1 MDLSAEKELFLKRFE
16 KITDIELIKVLNAF
30 LDYAL
35 TNETLKQET
44 NAGNYEL
51 SEEHKQILNERLAY
65 YQHNKDK
72 LISWEDVKKR
82 IRSNE

>member
-1 MDLSAEKELFLKRFE
+1 MDILVEKELFLKRFE
-16 KITDIELIKVLNAF
+16 RITDVELIKVLNAF

-35 TNETLKQET
+35 SNQRILDSKQEK
-44 NAGNYEL
+44 NAKDYEL

-65 YQHNKDK
+65 YKSNKDK

-82 IRSNE
+82 IK